1 MCDFITS
8 EIQANAQVQP
18 SEEIQNHPPSPATR
32 KTQVLDK
39 IEAYYKACVKENGKQ
54 LIRFRVFYPT
64 EKFQKLL
71 EWCEKKL
78 GVTVSARAIAGR
90 MRDVNTDLG
99 ISKRG
104 APNASEL
111 KPKTKDP
118 ILKKEKVDLDKLAE
132 DFLKDEI

>member
-1 MCDFITS
+1 M
-8 EIQANAQVQP
+8 
-18 SEEIQNHPPSPATR
+18 
-32 KTQVLDK
+32 
-39 IEAYYKACVKENGKQ
+39 
-54 LIRFRVFYPT
+54 
-64 EKFQKLL
+64 
-71 EWCEKKL
+71 
-78 GVTVSARAIAGR
+78 SARAIAGR

-132 DFLKDEI
+132 DFLIRNGVEVKTNMIKMGVGQQKVQ